1 MHTDSLVQM
10 ANQIEAFFRSE
21 EDRDVAIEGIRNHI
35 ARFWERRMRQQILAH
50 LSAGGAGLGDLSRA
64 ALERLA
70 RDQAA

>member
-50 LSAGGAGLGDLSRA
+50 LRDGGAGLGELSRA

-70 RDQAA
+70 HEEAA